1 MTQRIKKYWK
11 RITFLF
17 FGLAISYLFLL
28 TFPSVFF
35 AYKIKHKQCTVYS
48 DKPIDDNITF
58 IIDDAI
64 GRISKSELYD
74 STIHFSIFISNDIWR
89 LQFFT
94 QGNKNVGAVTHYH
107 LTRNIFFRPCDIVN
121 NKIIPANEWYFA
133 NNPQAFADRPL
144 SYYFAHEMTH
154 KLQSIYTGRFDFS
167 NPNWLTE
174 GYADYIA
181 KDGEFDF
188 NENLKLW
195 HYKAPELDPTK
206 GLYRL
211 YHLKI
216 AYLLDRQNKTIKE
229 IYEHTPTDK
238 ILTEELWAIRH
249 N

>member
-1 MTQRIKKYWK
+1 MKQIIKKHWK

-35 AYKIKHKQCTVYS
+35 AYKIEYKQCTVYS
-48 DKPIDDNITF
+48 DKPIDDNITV

-74 STIHFSIFISNDIWR
+74 STIHFNFFICNDIWR
-89 LQFFT
+89 LSLFT
-94 QGNKNVGAVTHYH
+94 QGNTNAGAVTQYDF
-107 LTRNIFFRPCDIVN
+107 TRNIFFRPCDIVE
-121 NKIIPANEWYFA
+121 NKIIPAESWYFK
-133 NNPQAFADRPL
+133 NDSLAFIDRPL
-144 SYYFAHEMTH
+144 IYYFAHEMTH
-154 KLQSIYTGRFDFS
+154 VLQSQYTGRGHWRY
-167 NPNWLTE
+167 PTWLTE

-188 NENLKLW
+188 NKNLTLW
-195 HYKAPELDPTK
+195 HDKAPELDPTK

-238 ILTEELWAIRH
+238 ILTEVLWAIRH